1 MLELHSLP
9 ASLQRLHRHTFPG
22 KRRRPRALRPT
33 LLGVLLSGD
42 GGDVAWLLSA
52 PGLTGAGLGPVE
64 GGLWYPTPAV
74 PGSVSLFDSGA
85 QC

>member
-33 LLGVLLSGD
+33 LSRESSYPGTVGMWLGSFLPQVLREPASALWREASGTRRPLCL
-42 GGDVAWLLSA
+42 AR
-52 PGLTGAGLGPVE
+52 
-64 GGLWYPTPAV
+64 
-74 PGSVSLFDSGA
+74 
-85 QC
+85 